1 MIKKLIEVLVAS
13 AAIVSA
19 AAAASVATGVFA
31 VAKYD
36 LASQKFA
43 DAAIVSICSRWDE
56 TALIARGS
64 ADLVHQLRSNNTA
77 RSVFRGFNVLG
88 QMREFGG
95 AVGHVRVV
103 RSGSGSP
110 IVIARYLSQ
119 DRFENGEAKV
129 MLTMVRSSGGWK
141 ILRFSVIPVLA
152 TANGASNSASPLAV
166 APQS

>member
-1 MIKKLIEVLVAS
+1 MIKKLLEIFGAATALVLT
-13 AAIVSA
+13 A
-19 AAAASVATGVFA
+19 AAVSVATGVFT

-64 ADLVHQLRSNNTA
+64 ADLVRQLRGDSTA
-77 RSVFRGFNVLG
+77 RSVFRGFNALG
-88 QMREFGG
+88 NMREFGG
-95 AVGHVRVV
+95 AIGHARVV
-103 RSGSGSP
+103 RSDSGKP
-110 IVIARYLSQ
+110 IVIANYLSQ

-152 TANGASNSASPLAV
+152 TASGGANSESTLAV
-166 APQS
+166 TPQS